1 MTVLRIKLLR
11 WATAAGPWL
20 LGVYWV
26 ILYTLTHVPV
36 PSGPPGSDKILHI
49 AAYFV
54 LAFLFSM
61 VLYTRDVPTRRLVIT
76 TIVSLCAFA
85 VFDEVTQELVNRHC
99 DPLDAL
105 ADSVGI
111 VLGISALLWSTRRVF
126 PGGEGRKEEG

>member
-1 MTVLRIKLLR
+1 MTDSKTKLYR
-11 WATAAGPWL
+11 WATVASPWL
-20 LGVYWV
+20 LSIYWI

-36 PSGPPGSDKILHI
+36 PSGPPGSDKLLHI

-61 VLYTRDVPTRRLVIT
+61 VLYTRSVPTKRLIIT

-85 VFDEVTQELVNRHC
+85 IFDEVTQELVNRHC

-111 VLGISALLWSTRRVF
+111 VLGITAFLWLARRVF
-126 PGGEGRKEEG
+126 